1 MIISSYQQI
10 NIFYTTKKYNVNISI
25 VNLFK
30 VKWNKRYTGKELA
43 EASGL
48 STTTITKLMKGEH
61 VDLKLSTL
69 EKIAKFLKCSVKDI
83 LEEVS
88 D

>member
-1 MIISSYQQI
+1 MVII
-10 NIFYTTKKYNVNISI
+10 
-25 VNLFK
+25 NLFR
-30 VKWNKRYTGKELA
+30 VRWNKRYTRKEIA
-43 EASGL
+43 ELTGISPA
-48 STTTITKLMKGEH
+48 TITKLMKGEH

-83 LEEVS
+83 LEEMP

>member
-1 MIISSYQQI
+1 M
-10 NIFYTTKKYNVNISI
+10 VI

-30 VKWNKRYTGKELA
+30 VKWNKRYTGKEIA
-43 EASGL
+43 KASGL

-69 EKIAKFLKCSVKDI
+69 EKIAKFLNCNVKDI
-83 LEEVS
+83 LEEVP

>member
-1 MIISSYQQI
+1 MI
-10 NIFYTTKKYNVNISI
+10 I

-69 EKIAKFLKCSVKDI
+69 EKIAKFLKCNVKDI
-83 LEEVS
+83 LEEMP

>member
-1 MIISSYQQI
+1 M
-10 NIFYTTKKYNVNISI
+10 NI

-83 LEEVS
+83 LEEVP

>member
-1 MIISSYQQI
+1 MI
-10 NIFYTTKKYNVNISI
+10 I

-83 LEEVS
+83 LEEVP

>member
-1 MIISSYQQI
+1 MI
-10 NIFYTTKKYNVNISI
+10 I

-61 VDLKLSTL
+61 VDLKISTL

-83 LEEVS
+83 LEEVP

>member
-1 MIISSYQQI
+1 MI
-10 NIFYTTKKYNVNISI
+10 I

-43 EASGL
+43 TFSGL
-48 STTTITKLMKGEH
+48 STTTITKLLKGEH
-61 VDLKLSTL
+61 VDMKLSTL
-69 EKIAKFLKCSVKDI
+69 EKIAKFLDCSVIDL
-83 LEEVS
+83 LEDVP

>member
-1 MIISSYQQI
+1 M
-10 NIFYTTKKYNVNISI
+10 VI

-30 VKWNKRYTGKELA
+30 VKWNKRYTGKEIA
-43 EASGL
+43 QASGL

-69 EKIAKFLKCSVKDI
+69 EKIAKFLNCNVKDI
-83 LEEVS
+83 LEEVP

>member
-1 MIISSYQQI
+1 MVII
-10 NIFYTTKKYNVNISI
+10 
-25 VNLFK
+25 NLFK

-83 LEEVS
+83 LEEIP

>member
-1 MIISSYQQI
+1 M
-10 NIFYTTKKYNVNISI
+10 VI
-25 VNLFK
+25 VNLYR

-43 EASGL
+43 RFSGL
-48 STTTITKLMKGEH
+48 STATITKLLKGEH

-69 EKIAKFLKCSVKDI
+69 EKIAKFLNCSVKDI
-83 LEEVS
+83 IEEVA

>member
-1 MIISSYQQI
+1 M
-10 NIFYTTKKYNVNISI
+10 VI
-25 VNLFK
+25 VNLFR

-43 EASGL
+43 QLSGL
-48 STTTITKLMKGEH
+48 STTTITKLLKGEH

-69 EKIAKFLKCSVKDI
+69 EKIAKFLGCSVKDI
-83 LEEVS
+83 IEEVA

>member
-1 MIISSYQQI
+1 MVII
-10 NIFYTTKKYNVNISI
+10 
-25 VNLFK
+25 NLFR
-30 VKWNKRYTGKELA
+30 VRWNKRYTRKEIA
-43 EASGL
+43 ELTGISPA
-48 STTTITKLMKGEH
+48 TITKLMKGEH

-83 LEEVS
+83 LEEVP

>member
-1 MIISSYQQI
+1 MVII
-10 NIFYTTKKYNVNISI
+10 
-25 VNLFK
+25 NLFR
-30 VKWNKRYTGKELA
+30 VRWNKRYTRKEIA
-43 EASGL
+43 ELTGISPA
-48 STTTITKLMKGEH
+48 TITKLMKGEH

-83 LEEVS
+83 LEEIP

>member
-1 MIISSYQQI
+1 MVII
-10 NIFYTTKKYNVNISI
+10 
-25 VNLFK
+25 NLFK
-30 VKWNKRYTGKELA
+30 VRWNKRYTRKEIA
-43 EASGL
+43 ELTGISPA
-48 STTTITKLMKGEH
+48 TITKLMKGEH

-69 EKIAKFLKCSVKDI
+69 EKIAKFLKCSVKDT

>member
-1 MIISSYQQI
+1 MI
-10 NIFYTTKKYNVNISI
+10 I

-83 LEEVS
+83 LEEIP

>member
-1 MIISSYQQI
+1 M
-10 NIFYTTKKYNVNISI
+10 SI

-83 LEEVS
+83 LEEVP

>member
-1 MIISSYQQI
+1 M
-10 NIFYTTKKYNVNISI
+10 VI
-25 VNLFK
+25 VNLFR

-43 EASGL
+43 QLSGL
-48 STTTITKLMKGEH
+48 STTTITKLLKGEH

-69 EKIAKFLKCSVKDI
+69 EKISKFLGCSVKDI
-83 LEEVS
+83 IEEEP

>member
-1 MIISSYQQI
+1 MI
-10 NIFYTTKKYNVNISI
+10 I

>member
-1 MIISSYQQI
+1 MI
-10 NIFYTTKKYNVNISI
+10 I

-43 EASGL
+43 KFSGL
-48 STTTITKLMKGEH
+48 STTTITKLLKGEH
-61 VDLKLSTL
+61 V
-69 EKIAKFLKCSVKDI
+69 AKFLDCSVIDL
-83 LEEVS
+83 LEDVP